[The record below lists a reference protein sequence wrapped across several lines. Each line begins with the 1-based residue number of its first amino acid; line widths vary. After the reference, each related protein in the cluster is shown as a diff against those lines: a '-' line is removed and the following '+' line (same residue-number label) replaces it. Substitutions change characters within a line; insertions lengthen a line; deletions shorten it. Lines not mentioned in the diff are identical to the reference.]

1 MIADLFAIIAP
12 VLIAAGIGFGW
23 GRFGRDFDVEFVTS
37 LVTGVGAPCLIFHT
51 LANLSVA
58 ASEFVVMVGAAAVV
72 LSLSGCAGIAVLR
85 AVRLPLR
92 AFLPSLVFAN
102 TGNMGLPLSSLA
114 FGEAG
119 LALAIGVFALSAV
132 AQFTVGVAI
141 SSGSLSLRMLARI
154 PLLYALPP
162 ALAFMFAGAKPPAW
176 LDATTE
182 LIGLMTIPL
191 MLITLGVS
199 LAKLAVASLPRS
211 LGLSVLKLLLGFS
224 LGVGVAYLFR
234 LEGAARGVLIV
245 QSSMPVA
252 VFNYLFAQR
261 YRRAPEEVAG
271 LVVISTALC
280 FLTLPLLLWFVL

>member
-1 MIADLFAIIAP
+1 MIADLFTIIAP

-23 GRFGRDFDVEFVTS
+23 GRFGRDFDGEFVTA

-51 LANLSVA
+51 LANLSVGA
-58 ASEFVVMVGAAAVV
+58 DEFLTMVGAGVVV
-72 LSLSGCAGIAVLR
+72 LSLSAGIGTVVLR
-85 AVRLPLR
+85 TARLPVR

-119 LALAIGVFALSAV
+119 LALAIGIFALSAV
-132 AQFTVGVAI
+132 GQFTAGVAI
-141 SSGSLSLRMLARI
+141 SSGSLSLSMFARV

-162 ALAFMFAGAKPPAW
+162 ALAFMFTGAKPPAW
-176 LDATTE
+176 LNATTE

-211 LGLSVLKLLLGFS
+211 FGLSVLRLLLGFA
-224 LGVGVAYLFR
+224 LGVAVAHLFR

-271 LVVISTALC
+271 LVVISTALS
-280 FLTLPLLLWFVL
+280 FLTLPMLLWFVL

>member
-1 MIADLFAIIAP
+1 MTADLFAIIAP

-37 LVTGVGAPCLIFHT
+37 LVTDVGAPCLIFHT

-58 ASEFVVMVGAAAVV
+58 AREFVVMVGAAALV
-72 LSLSGCAGIAVLR
+72 LSLSACAGTAVLR

-132 AQFTVGVAI
+132 AQFTVGAAI
-141 SSGSLSLRMLARI
+141 SSGRLSLRLLARM

-162 ALAFMFAGAKPPAW
+162 ALAFMLTGAKPPAW
-176 LDATTE
+176 LEATTE

-199 LAKLAVASLPRS
+199 VAKLTVASVRRS
-211 LGLSVLKLLLGFS
+211 LALAALKLLLGFS
-224 LGVGVAYLFR
+224 LGIGVAHLFH

-271 LVVISTALC
+271 LVVISTALS
-280 FLTLPLLLWFVL
+280 FLTLPMLLWFVL

>member
-1 MIADLFAIIAP
+1 MIADLLTIIAP

-23 GRFGRDFDVEFVTS
+23 GRFGRRFDVEFVTA
-37 LVTGVGAPCLIFHT
+37 LVTSVGAPCLIFHT
-51 LANLSVA
+51 LANLSVGTD
-58 ASEFVVMVGAAAVV
+58 EFLLMVGAGLVV
-72 LSLSGCAGIAVLR
+72 MSISAGVGTIVLR
-85 AVRLPLR
+85 ASRLPVP
-92 AFLPSLVFAN
+92 AFLPSLMFAN

-119 LALAIGVFALSAV
+119 LALAIGIFALSAV
-132 AQFTVGVAI
+132 LQFTVGVAI
-141 SSGSLSLRMLARI
+141 SSGRLSFRMLARV

-162 ALAFMFAGAKPPAW
+162 ALVFMFTGAKPPAW
-176 LDATTE
+176 LNATTE
-182 LIGLMTIPL
+182 LIGMMTIPL

-211 LGLSVLKLLLGFS
+211 LGLSVLRLLLGFVLG
-224 LGVGVAYLFR
+224 LGVAHLFG
-234 LEGAARGVLIV
+234 LQEAARGVLIV

-271 LVVISTALC
+271 LVVISTVLS
-280 FLTLPLLLWFVL
+280 FLTLPLLLWYVL

>member
-12 VLIAAGIGFGW
+12 VMIAAGIGFGW

-58 ASEFVVMVGAAAVV
+58 AREFVLMVGAAAVV
-72 LSLSGCAGIAVLR
+72 LGLSACAGIAVLR
-85 AVRLPLR
+85 AIRLPLR

-162 ALAFMFAGAKPPAW
+162 ALAFMCTGTKPPAW
-176 LDATTE
+176 LDATARM
-182 LIGLMTIPL
+182 IGLMTIPL

-224 LGVGVAYLFR
+224 LGVAVAYLFR

-271 LVVISTALC
+271 LVVISTAVS
-280 FLTLPLLLWFVL
+280 FLTLPLLLWYVQ

>member
-1 MIADLFAIIAP
+1 MIADLFTIIAP

-23 GRFGRDFDVEFVTS
+23 GRFGRDFDVEFVTA

-51 LANLSVA
+51 LANLSVGA
-58 ASEFVVMVGAAAVV
+58 DEFLTMVGAGVVV
-72 LSLSGCAGIAVLR
+72 LSLSAGIGTGVLR
-85 AVRLPLR
+85 TARLPVR

-119 LALAIGVFALSAV
+119 LALAIGIFALSAV
-132 AQFTVGVAI
+132 GQFTAGVAI
-141 SSGSLSLRMLARI
+141 SSGSLSVSMFARV

-162 ALAFMFAGAKPPAW
+162 ALAFMFTGAEPPAW
-176 LDATTE
+176 LNATTE
-182 LIGLMTIPL
+182 LIGMMTIPL

-211 LGLSVLKLLLGFS
+211 LGLSVLRLLLGFA

-271 LVVISTALC
+271 LVVISTALS
-280 FLTLPLLLWFVL
+280 FLTLPMLLWFVL

>member
-1 MIADLFAIIAP
+1 MIADLFTIIAP

-51 LANLSVA
+51 LANLSVGA
-58 ASEFVVMVGAAAVV
+58 GEFLTMVGAAVVV
-72 LSLSGCAGIAVLR
+72 LSLSAGIGTVVLR
-85 AVRLPLR
+85 AAGLPVR

-119 LALAIGVFALSAV
+119 LALAIGIFALSAV
-132 AQFTVGVAI
+132 AQFTVGAAI
-141 SSGSLSLRMLARI
+141 SSGRLSLGVLARV

-162 ALAFMFAGAKPPAW
+162 ALAFMLTGAKPPAW
-176 LDATTE
+176 LNATTE

-211 LGLSVLKLLLGFS
+211 LGLSVLRLLLGFA

-271 LVVISTALC
+271 LVVISTALS
-280 FLTLPLLLWFVL
+280 FLTLPMLLWFVL

>member
-1 MIADLFAIIAP
+1 
-12 VLIAAGIGFGW
+12 
-23 GRFGRDFDVEFVTS
+23 
-37 LVTGVGAPCLIFHT
+37 
-51 LANLSVA
+51 
-58 ASEFVVMVGAAAVV
+58 
-72 LSLSGCAGIAVLR
+72 
-85 AVRLPLR
+85 
-92 AFLPSLVFAN
+92 
-102 TGNMGLPLSSLA
+102 
-114 FGEAG
+114 
-119 LALAIGVFALSAV
+119 
-132 AQFTVGVAI
+132 VAI
-141 SSGSLSLRMLARI
+141 SSGHLSLSMLARV

-162 ALAFMFAGAKPPAW
+162 ALAFMFTGAKPPAW
-176 LDATTE
+176 LNATTE

-211 LGLSVLKLLLGFS
+211 LGLSVLRLLLGFA

-271 LVVISTALC
+271 LVVISTAMS
-280 FLTLPLLLWFVL
+280 FLTLPMLLWFVL